1 MFDQARGGVLFID
14 EAPDMIQDREED
26 LDARGQESISTLLQN
41 MENHRDDTIVIF
53 AGYEG
58 GMQRLLN
65 TNEGLRSRFPT
76 WIMFSSYTPET
87 IADIADAI
95 AQSRGNILGTG
106 AKEAIAR
113 RVTAIQADDYAGRS
127 LIDKLGNGRLAR
139 NIIEA
144 AETNRVRRLAGVNLE
159 QIDNMSLLTLT
170 EKMLTQLHEISS
182 HPHFRRTTTRC
193 HG

>member
-1 MFDQARGGVLFID
+1 
-14 EAPDMIQDREED
+14 
-26 LDARGQESISTLLQN
+26 
-41 MENHRDDTIVIF
+41 
-53 AGYEG
+53 
-58 GMQRLLN
+58 MQRLLN

-170 EKMLTQLHEISS
+170 EKDVDAA
-182 HPHFRRTTTRC
+182 TRNLITSAL
-193 HG
+193 